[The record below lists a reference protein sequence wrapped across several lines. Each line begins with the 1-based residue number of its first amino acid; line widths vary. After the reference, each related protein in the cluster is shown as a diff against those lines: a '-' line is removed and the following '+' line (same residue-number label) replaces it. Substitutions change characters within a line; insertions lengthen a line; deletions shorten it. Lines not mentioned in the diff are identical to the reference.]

1 MNLGIRLFLMI
12 LRALLRMGG
21 AGLLFW
27 GLHPLYLG
35 LMWSA
40 RGYPPTTADWGRWY
54 QVGVFI
60 AAPAAAGILAYGL
73 ISLLLDALSQRFHSR
88 KWLALLSGLGLG
100 LLGAP
105 VTVFALLSYAGVL
118 ASGDLM
124 SVLSQIA
131 RAYLYFGPTHFL
143 TGWIL
148 GWTFRNNSRN
158 DYSMT

>member
-1 MNLGIRLFLMI
+1 MILVIRLFLMI

-21 AGLLFW
+21 AGLIFW
-27 GLHPLYLG
+27 GLHPLYLA

-60 AAPAAAGILAYGL
+60 AAPAAGGMIAYGF
-73 ISLLLDALSQRFHSR
+73 ISLLLDALSQRFQSR
-88 KWLALLSGLGLG
+88 KRLAVASGLALG

-105 VTVFALLSYAGVL
+105 ITTLALLSYAGVL
-118 ASGDLM
+118 TSSDLV
-124 SVLSQIA
+124 SVLHPIA
-131 RAYLYFGPTHFL
+131 RAYLYFGPTHLL

-148 GWTFRNNSRN
+148 GWTFRAKVQA
-158 DYSMT
+158 

>member
-1 MNLGIRLFLMI
+1 MI

-21 AGLLFW
+21 AGVLFW

-40 RGYPPTTADWGRWY
+40 RGYPPTAADWGRWY
-54 QVGVFI
+54 QVGIFI
-60 AAPAAAGILAYGL
+60 AAPAAGGVIAYGVL
-73 ISLLLDALSQRFHSR
+73 SLLLDALSKRFQSR
-88 KWLALLSGLGLG
+88 KRLALASGLGLG

-105 VTVFALLSYAGVL
+105 ITTLALLIYAGVL
-118 ASGDLM
+118 ASGDLV
-124 SVLSQIA
+124 SILHPIA

-148 GWTFRNNSRN
+148 GWTFRAKLDRQKE
-158 DYSMT
+158 TFK